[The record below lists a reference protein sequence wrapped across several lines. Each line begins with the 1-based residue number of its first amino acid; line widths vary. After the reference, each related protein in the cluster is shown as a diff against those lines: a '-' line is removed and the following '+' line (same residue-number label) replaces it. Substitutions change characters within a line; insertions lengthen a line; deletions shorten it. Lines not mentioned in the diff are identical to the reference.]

1 MPNLVTKNK
10 MGKII
15 ILSILIAVVLSC
27 KEKEENSSIN
37 PVNWEK
43 RKIIY
48 PLSDSLEQGSTYLPV
63 YSQIYSQTEHK
74 THDLTVTISMR
85 NANENDSLFIE
96 SAKYYD
102 TDGSLIRTYFDKPIY
117 LTPMETIEIV
127 IDEKDNEGGSGANF
141 IFNWRANAQ
150 LTEPLFESVMISTYG
165 QQGISFLT
173 QGIRIK

>member
-48 PLSDSLEQGSTYLPV
+48 PLSD
-63 YSQIYSQTEHK
+63 
-74 THDLTVTISMR
+74 
-85 NANENDSLFIE
+85 F
-96 SAKYYD
+96 
-102 TDGSLIRTYFDKPIY
+102 
-117 LTPMETIEIV
+117 
-127 IDEKDNEGGSGANF
+127 
-141 IFNWRANAQ
+141 
-150 LTEPLFESVMISTYG
+150 
-165 QQGISFLT
+165 FL
-173 QGIRIK
+173 